1 LNYRRVFFGVSVALS
16 MGMYAVLA
24 HFDSFE
30 LLHTYT
36 RAHESWNVDEFI
48 LIIPALLL
56 FFSLWSFS
64 LLRQVKRHNTVL
76 EGTVQARTRELRN
89 LVAEKESLIEERD
102 NLIFEVHHR
111 VKNNLQI
118 IYNLLDMSLNKIE
131 REHDRQI
138 VRQAMARIQ
147 SIALVHRQLQE
158 KDSTGRISFKHFLL
172 DLREHLGQAYGASG
186 VGLDIQGEDFSFDL
200 QRAVP
205 VGLVL
210 QELLSNAFKYA
221 YPEGEGLLQV
231 RAESNKTEISIEIQ
245 DHGPGLP
252 AGFSLNNSR
261 SLGLKLV
268 KDIVELQLRGS
279 FTIQSENGVQ
289 AVVRFFDSA
298 ST

>member
-1 LNYRRVFFGVSVALS
+1 LYGRAFFWLSFALS
-16 MGMYAVLA
+16 TVLYIGLSY
-24 HFDSFE
+24 FDTFE

-36 RAHESWNVDEFI
+36 RAHENWNVDEFI
-48 LIIPALLL
+48 LIIPSLLL

-64 LLRQVKRHNTVL
+64 LLRRVKLHNTIL
-76 EGTVQARTRELRN
+76 EAKVQARTKHLRN
-89 LVAEKESLIEERD
+89 LVAEKESLIKERD

-118 IYNLLDMSLNKIE
+118 IYNLLDMSQNKIE
-131 REHDRQI
+131 REQDRQV

-147 SIALVHRQLQE
+147 SIILVHIQLQE
-158 KDSTGRISFKHFLL
+158 KDNTGRISFKHFLS
-172 DLREHLGQAYGASG
+172 DLREHLGEVYGASG

-221 YPEGEGLLQV
+221 YPDGTGLLQV
-231 RAESNKTEISIEIQ
+231 RVESNKAEITIEIR
-245 DHGPGLP
+245 DNGPGLP
-252 AGFSLNNSR
+252 TDFSLNNSR

-268 KDIVELQLRGS
+268 RDIVELQLQGNFS
-279 FTIQSENGVQ
+279 IQSENGVLTTVQ
-289 AVVRFFDSA
+289 FPD
-298 ST
+298 